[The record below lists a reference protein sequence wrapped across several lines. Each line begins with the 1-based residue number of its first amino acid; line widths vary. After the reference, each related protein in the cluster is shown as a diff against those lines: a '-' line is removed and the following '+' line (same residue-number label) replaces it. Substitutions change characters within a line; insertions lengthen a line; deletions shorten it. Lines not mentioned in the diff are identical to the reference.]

1 MRFVKTISFFLFVF
15 LLTALNT
22 IIVCNAETY
31 TDSSCG
37 ASFAIPDSWHEDSWR
52 ASAEAE
58 YNMPGYRDGCVVYS
72 MDFVPGSDS
81 SYDHNIR
88 FGYKDLM
95 SGSSRTERANY
106 QTADFVAEIESLRDD
121 NTRMTATSDEAKRVI
136 TDLTD
141 KTYLSVLV
149 IDEHEMMTIGKLE
162 YVCFDEYDS
171 RIYVHVHNGVVY
183 QFKEEGA
190 EKEIKEMLASAKYP
204 DNIHIK
210 PTEKSTTKRSSSTES
225 SGFPFGNIGYL
236 VFFAILIVFALIK
249 SVRSKAGQKTKVIS
263 IRMANSD
270 TDDGDDSD
278 AEDDSSDNEKE

>member
-37 ASFAIPDSWHEDSWR
+37 ASFAIPDSWHEESWCV
-52 ASAEAE
+52 SAEAE
-58 YNMPGYRDGCVVYS
+58 YSMPGYRDGCVVYS
-72 MDFVPGSDS
+72 MGFTSDS
-81 SYDHNIR
+81 DNSSNPRIR

-95 SGSSRTERANY
+95 SGYSKTERGEY
-106 QTADFVAEIESLRDD
+106 QTADFVAEMGVLRNSSSQSSATADEVK
-121 NTRMTATSDEAKRVI
+121 RMI
-136 TDLTD
+136 TDSFD
-141 KTYLSVLV
+141 KAYMSFFAD
-149 IDEHEMMTIGKLE
+149 DEYEITTLGGLDYI
-162 YVCFDEYDS
+162 CFDEHDS
-171 RIYVHVHNGVVY
+171 HIYIHVHNGVIY

-190 EKEIKEMLASAKYP
+190 EEAVKEMLASAKYP

-210 PTEKSTTKRSSSTES
+210 PTEKSTTKRSSSTKS
-225 SGFPFGNIGYL
+225 SGFPFGNIGYIVL
-236 VFFAILIVFALIK
+236 FAIPIVVALIK
-249 SVRSKAGQKTKVIS
+249 RVSSKAGQKTKVIS
-263 IRMANSD
+263 IRMADSD